1 MSLAA
6 RQSLLSV
13 DGSDRLDGT
22 TYAALLETIDQSVI
36 FTDMDG
42 QIQFWN
48 SGASRIFGYSA
59 DEMLGQSPAVLY
71 PEEDPGRFAADLERI
86 LAGEDFVGEWRGRR
100 RDGGPV
106 RVDIRTTVVRDP
118 AGTPLGFL
126 GVSRE
131 VTPDGSR
138 TEPIRLKQGVLEAV
152 ARLAGGVAHESN
164 NQMTVVL
171 GETSLLLGRTDLPDW
186 IREDLARIQ
195 RAGQR
200 ISEITRQLLAFS
212 RRQKLEPFVL
222 DLNSAIT
229 RYVPELQR
237 SLGSGIEL
245 RLALSPEVP
254 AVRVDEAQLEQVLGS
269 LAFNARDAMPGG
281 GSIELE
287 TGAVVLPG
295 PTFVIGGVSVVP
307 GSYAELLVRDSG
319 AGMDPDTLA
328 HAFEPFFTTKGP
340 GQGTGLGLASVYGI
354 VKQSGGYVFA
364 DSSPGQ
370 GARFRILLPAADQ
383 T

>member
-1 MSLAA
+1 MSLPG
-6 RQSLLSV
+6 RQFPLST
-13 DGSDRLDGT
+13 DGSDPLGGT

-36 FTDMDG
+36 FTEMDG
-42 QIQFWN
+42 RIRFWN

-59 DEMLGQSPAVLY
+59 DEMMGRSPAILY
-71 PEEDPGRFAADLERI
+71 PEEDPGRFADDLARI

-100 RDGGPV
+100 RDGSPV

-131 VTPDGSR
+131 VTSNGSR
-138 TEPIRLKQGVLEAV
+138 PEPIRLEQGALEAV

-171 GETSLLLGRTDLPDW
+171 GETSLLLGRADLPGW
-186 IREDLARIQ
+186 LREDLARIQ

-200 ISEITRQLLAFS
+200 ISEISRQLLAFS
-212 RRQKLEPFVL
+212 RRQILQPFVL
-222 DLNSAIT
+222 DLNAAIT
-229 RYVPELQR
+229 TFLPELQR
-237 SLGSGIEL
+237 RLGSAIEL
-245 RLALSPEVP
+245 RMALSPEVP
-254 AVRVDEAQLEQVLGS
+254 AVQVDEAQLEQVLGS
-269 LAFNARDAMPGG
+269 LASNARDAMPGG
-281 GSIELE
+281 GSMELV
-287 TGAVVLPG
+287 TRAVVLPG
-295 PTFVIGGVSVVP
+295 PSFAIDGVSVAP

-328 HAFEPFFTTKGP
+328 HIFEPFFTTKGP

-370 GARFRILLPAADQ
+370 GARFRILLPAADR

>member
-6 RQSLLSV
+6 RQSPLCIPRSNGLE
-13 DGSDRLDGT
+13 GT

-42 QIQFWN
+42 WIQFWN
-48 SGASRIFGYSA
+48 SEASRIFGYSA
-59 DEMLGQSPAVLY
+59 DEMLGKSPAVLY

-126 GVSRE
+126 GISRE

-138 TEPIRLKQGVLEAV
+138 TEPMRLKQGVLEAV

-171 GETSLLLGRTDLPDW
+171 GETSLLLRRADLPGS

-195 RAGQR
+195 RAAQR
-200 ISEITRQLLAFS
+200 ITEISRQLLAFS
-212 RRQKLEPFVL
+212 RRQMLQPFVL
-222 DLNSAIT
+222 DLNAAIT
-229 RYVPELQR
+229 KFMPELQR

-281 GSIELE
+281 GSIELV
-287 TGAVVLPG
+287 TGAVVLPD
-295 PTFVIGGVSVVP
+295 PTFAIGGVSVAP
-307 GSYAELLVRDSG
+307 GGYAELLVRDSG

-328 HAFEPFFTTKGP
+328 HVFEPFFTTKGP

-364 DSSPGQ
+364 DSSPGH
-370 GARFRILLPAADQ
+370 GAQFRILLPAADQ